1 MIQRGEFIENAQFSG
16 NRYGTSVKAV
26 KDVADQSRRC
36 ILDID
41 TQGVKL
47 IKSNHP
53 TLNPVFLFLSPPSLP
68 ELKKRLAGRGTE
80 TQDSLQKRL
89 DAAIAEIQ
97 YAVEGGHDI
106 VVVNDDVERAY
117 GVLEKV
123 ALGEQVEGD
132 KLPEFGL

>member
-1 MIQRGEFIENAQFSG
+1 
-16 NRYGTSVKAV
+16 
-26 KDVADQSRRC
+26 
-36 ILDID
+36 
-41 TQGVKL
+41 
-47 IKSNHP
+47 
-53 TLNPVFLFLSPPSLP
+53 
-68 ELKKRLAGRGTE
+68 
-80 TQDSLQKRL
+80 LQKRL

-123 ALGEQVEGD
+123 ALGAQVEGD